1 GAMGTADEKRSLQC
15 YRRYIERSLNPVYV
29 LGNMTDW
36 LPDELRERIRKEEER
51 GVSGAAALFLD
62 AVLQLEARGWFRGML
77 DAMLAAGYT
86 GLAEAIENWDFSKL
100 EKLELHRQLLKRIEA
115 TMLEVDPVALIP
127 YISTCL
133 IDRECEEI
141 QQISENRS
149 KAAGITKL
157 IECLCRSDK
166 EHWPKSLQLAL
177 DTTGYYR
184 ASELWD
190 IREDNAK
197 DVDSEMTDASEDCLE
212 ASMTYSEEAEPDDNL
227 SENLGSAAEG
237 IGKPPPVYET
247 KKARSYQI
255 ELAQPAINGKN
266 ALICAPTGSGKT
278 FVSILICEHHFQ
290 NMPAGRKAKVVFLAT
305 KVPVYEQQKNVF
317 KHHFERQG
325 YSVQGISGENFS
337 NVSVEKVIEDS
348 DIIVVT
354 PQILVNSFED
364 GTLTSL
370 SIFTLMIF
378 DECHNTTGNHP
389 YNVLMTRYLE
399 QKFNSASQL
408 PQILGLTAS
417 VGVGNAK
424 NIEETI
430 EHICSLCSY
439 LDIQAIST
447 VRENIQELQRFMNK
461 PEIDVR
467 LVKRR
472 IHNPFAAIISN
483 LMSET
488 EALMRTIAYVDTLS
502 QNSKK
507 DFGTQNYEHWIVV
520 TQRKCRLLQLE
531 DKEEESRICRAL
543 FICTEHLRKY
553 NDALIISED
562 ARIID
567 ALSYL
572 TEFFT
577 NVKNGPYTE
586 LEQHLTAKFQEKEPE
601 LIALSKDET
610 NENPKLE
617 ELVCIL
623 DDAYRYN
630 PQTRTLLFAKTRA
643 LVSALKKC
651 MEENPILNYIKPG
664 VLMGRGRRDQTTG
677 MTLPSQKGVLDAF
690 KTSKDNR
697 LLIATSV
704 ADEGI
709 DIVQCNLV
717 VLYEYSGNVTK
728 MIQVRGRGRAAGSK
742 CILVTSKT
750 EVVENEKCN
759 RYKEEMMNKAV
770 EKIQKWDEETFA
782 KKIHNLQMKERVL
795 RDSRR
800 KEIKPK
806 VVEGQKNLLCGK
818 CKAYA
823 CSTDDIRIIKDSHH
837 IVLGEA
843 FKERY
848 TTKPHK
854 KPMQFDGFEKKSK
867 MYCRNNNCQHDWGIT
882 VKYLTF
888 DNLPVIKIKSF
899 VMESTATGTQM
910 DFQKWKS
917 INSSLKNFD
926 VEEMSNLYPPF

>member
-1 GAMGTADEKRSLQC
+1 MAAAEKRGLQC

-36 LPDELRERIRKEEER
+36 LPDELRERIRKVEEEK

-62 AVLQLEARGWFRGML
+62 AVLQLEAEGWFRGLL
-77 DAMLAAGYT
+77 DALLAAGYT

-115 TMLEVDPVALIP
+115 TMLEVDPVVLIP
-127 YISTCL
+127 YINTCL

-141 QQISENRS
+141 QQISESRS
-149 KAAGITKL
+149 KAAGITRL

-177 DTTGYYR
+177 DNTGYCN
-184 ASELWD
+184 ASELWGM
-190 IREDNAK
+190 REDNAK
-197 DVDSEMTDASEDCLE
+197 DIDTEMTDVSEESLE
-212 ASMTYSEEAEPDDNL
+212 TSMTYSEEAELDNNL
-227 SENLGSAAEG
+227 SENLGSAPEG
-237 IGKPPPVYET
+237 IGKSPPVYEP
-247 KKARSYQI
+247 KKARSYQT
-255 ELAQPAINGKN
+255 ELAQPAIKGKN
-266 ALICAPTGSGKT
+266 TLICAPTGSGKT
-278 FVSILICEHHFQ
+278 FVALMICEQHFQ
-290 NMPAGRKAKVVFLAT
+290 NLPAGRKGKVVFLAT
-305 KVPVYEQQKNVF
+305 KVPVYEQQRNVF
-317 KHHFERQG
+317 KQHFERHG
-325 YSVQGISGENFS
+325 YSVQGISGETVA
-337 NVSVEKVIEDS
+337 NVSVEKVIEDN
-348 DIIVVT
+348 DIIVLT
-354 PQILVNSFED
+354 PQILLNSFED

-389 YNVLMTRYLE
+389 YNMLMTRYLE
-399 QKFNSASQL
+399 QKFDSSASQL

-424 NIEETI
+424 NIEETV

-447 VRENIQELQRFMNK
+447 VRENIQELQRFMNR
-461 PEIDVR
+461 PETDVR
-467 LVKRR
+467 LVKMRV
-472 IHNPFAAIISN
+472 HNHFAVIISD

-488 EALMRTIAYVDTLS
+488 EALMRKIYSVDTIS

-507 DFGTQNYEHWIVV
+507 DFGTQKYEHWIVA

-531 DKEEESRICRAL
+531 DKEEESRMCRAL
-543 FICTEHLRKY
+543 FICTEHLRKF

-562 ARIID
+562 ARIQD

-586 LEQHLTAKFQEKEPE
+586 LEQHLTAKFQEKEAE
-601 LIALSKDET
+601 LTALSKDES

-617 ELVCIL
+617 ELACIL
-623 DDAYRYN
+623 DDAYRYK

-643 LVSALKKC
+643 LVAALKKW
-651 MEENPILNYIKPG
+651 MDETPILSYLKPG
-664 VLMGRGRRDQTTG
+664 VLMGPLRCFFLTQFLGTVG
-677 MTLPSQKGVLDAF
+677 MTLPSQKGALDAF
-690 KTSKDNR
+690 KTSKDSR

-709 DIVQCNLV
+709 DIAQCNLV
-717 VLYEYSGNVTK
+717 VLYEYFGNVTK
-728 MIQVRGRGRAAGSK
+728 MIQVRGRGRAADSK

-759 RYKEEMMNKAV
+759 RYKEEMMNKAI
-770 EKIQKWDEETFA
+770 EELQKWDEATFA
-782 KKIHNLQMKERVL
+782 RKIHNLQMKEKVL
-795 RDSRR
+795 RDSRK
-800 KEIKPK
+800 KEVRPT
-806 VVEGQKNLLCGK
+806 VVEGKKNLLCGK

-823 CSTDDIRIIKDSHH
+823 CSTDDIRIIKESHH
-837 IVLGEA
+837 TVLGEA

-848 TTKPHK
+848 ITKPHK
-854 KPMQFDGFEKKSK
+854 KPFRFDVFEKQSK
-867 MYCRNNNCQHDWGIT
+867 MHCRNSNCQHDWGIT
-882 VKYLTF
+882 VKYMTF

-899 VMESTATGTQM
+899 VVENVATGTQM
-910 DFQKWKS
+910 DFQKWK
-917 INSSLKNFD
+917 
-926 VEEMSNLYPPF
+926 